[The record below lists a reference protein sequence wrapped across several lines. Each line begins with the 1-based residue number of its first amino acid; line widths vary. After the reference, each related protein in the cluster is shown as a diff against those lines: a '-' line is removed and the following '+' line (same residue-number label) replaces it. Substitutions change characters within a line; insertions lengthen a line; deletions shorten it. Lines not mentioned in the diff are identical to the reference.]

1 MKKRIFE
8 ISEKHERIVIRR
20 KQKRSSAKSVCPD
33 CGKEVEWLSLEETS
47 ALVSGEIEEI
57 RLAIAGGS
65 YDTQKSVEGEIL
77 VCSESV
83 LKKIN

>member
-8 ISEKHERIVIRR
+8 ISEKHERIIIRR
-20 KQKRSSAKSVCPD
+20 RQKQKVLKPVCPH
-33 CGKEVEWLSLEETS
+33 CGKEVEWLSLEETT
-47 ALVSGEIEEI
+47 ALVGGNIEDIQREII
-57 RLAIAGGS
+57 RGF
-65 YDTQKSVEGEIL
+65 YDTQKSKNGEIF